1 MDTFH
6 DYATI
11 LSLWRYQHR
20 CRIEKIDSYL
30 SEFCDQDMAG
40 LDAGSGKGPSTAIMS
55 RYIDS
60 IHSIEFEESNVQRQI
75 KNLDNLNLDNK
86 KRIVIKN
93 GDITK
98 IDLLDKSVDI
108 IVCSEVIE
116 HIENYKEA
124 VRELYRV
131 CKPGGRV
138 IFSMPNKLSAFWLY
152 DKLIYYLVR
161 IVRKLKGKPQ
171 DRSGYSFFEQS
182 RHWFFSSGDI
192 RDLVKD
198 SGFSIIEESG
208 ISMFLFNEWVYRNF
222 CWNNCFSSV
231 HRIETF
237 LANKFS
243 RISAIYFLVL
253 EKKNES
259 ENI

>member
-1 MDTFH
+1 MDDFH

-30 SEFCDQDMAG
+30 SEFCDNDMVG

-55 RYIDS
+55 RYIDN
-60 IHSIEFEESNVQRQI
+60 IYSIEYEKSNVQRQI

-98 IDLLDKSVDI
+98 IDLLDNSVDI

-131 CKPGGRV
+131 CKPGGRLN
-138 IFSMPNKLSAFWLY
+138 IFNAKQI
-152 DKLIYYLVR
+152 K
-161 IVRKLKGKPQ
+161 
-171 DRSGYSFFEQS
+171 
-182 RHWFFSSGDI
+182 
-192 RDLVKD
+192 
-198 SGFSIIEESG
+198 
-208 ISMFLFNEWVYRNF
+208 
-222 CWNNCFSSV
+222 C
-231 HRIETF
+231 F
-237 LANKFS
+237 LA
-243 RISAIYFLVL
+243 L
-253 EKKNES
+253 
-259 ENI
+259 